1 MIATATNPRQL
12 ARQVGECVECDYGST
27 VVRATR
33 LVAGAGSAAPEG
45 GVRFFGEVA
54 TTAGAFILGQVLNF
68 GSLAYIADCYS
79 KLHPLMETMPADNES
94 LASCPPPGLLGA
106 DL

>member
-33 LVAGAGSAAPEG
+33 LVATADSAAPEG
-45 GVRFFGEVA
+45 DVRFSGEVIVA
-54 TTAGAFILGQVLNF
+54 AGAFIRAKFLTLGAWPT
-68 GSLAYIADCYS
+68 SSIATANS
-79 KLHPLMETMPADNES
+79 TPLMETAPVDNES
-94 LASCPPPGLLGA
+94 QASCPPPGLLGA
-106 DL
+106 HF